1 MSRVGAA
8 RRYDGARTESEKHM
22 LITDIQTVVVD
33 AARAALG
40 TGRRTWLFVE
50 VHTDE
55 GVLGIGEASQSRLDA
70 GVRAAVEE
78 MKPYYVGKDPLGLI
92 EPQRRQWLANPF
104 ASRVRYAAVSGIEQ
118 ALWDI
123 AGKALGQ
130 PVHVLL
136 GGAIRERI
144 PLYANLSQATPSRS
158 PDDLATT
165 AAQAVSDGFRAVK
178 IYPFP
183 QPQEVAANRG
193 VALTRDEI
201 VLAEARIRAV
211 RDAIGPDVALH
222 TDWAW
227 TVTPGDAAALADRLL
242 PYDLFWIEEPFAT
255 DDPEELAAL
264 RRHIRPRLAGGEQ
277 LSERLPFR
285 QLFQARALD
294 VVMPDV
300 KWIGGI
306 SAFREIAALA
316 AAYDVEVSPH
326 NMSGPVAT
334 AACVHLSAVL
344 GNFLA
349 LEYGYAGV
357 PWRDEL
363 VAGSELVEH
372 GTIPLPTAPGLGI
385 EWDGA
390 AARRHAG
397 E

>member
-1 MSRVGAA
+1 MQ
-8 RRYDGARTESEKHM
+8 
-22 LITDIQTVVVD
+22 ITDIQTVVVD
-33 AARAALG
+33 ASRG

-50 VHTDE
+50 IHTDE
-55 GVLGIGEASQSRLDA
+55 GIVGIGEASQSRLDA
-70 GVRAAVEE
+70 GVQAAIEE
-78 MKPYYVGKDPLGLI
+78 MKPYYVGRDPLGLI
-92 EPQRRQWLANPF
+92 EAQRRHWLANPF
-104 ASRVRYAAVSGIEQ
+104 ASRIRYAAVSGIEQ
-118 ALWDI
+118 ALWDL

-136 GGAIRERI
+136 GGAVRERI

-158 PDDLATT
+158 PEDLATT
-165 AAQAVSDGFRAVK
+165 AARAVADGFRAVK

-183 QPQEVAANRG
+183 QPQEGGPNRG
-193 VALTRDEI
+193 TALTREELA
-201 VLAEARIRAV
+201 LAEARISAV

-227 TVTPGDAAALADRLL
+227 TVTPGDAAAIADRLL

-255 DDPEELAAL
+255 DDPEEFAAL
-264 RRHIRPRLAGGEQ
+264 RRHIRPRMAGGEQ
-277 LSERLPFR
+277 LSTMLPFR
-285 QLFQARALD
+285 QLFEARALD

-344 GNFLA
+344 GNFLT

-363 VAGSELVEH
+363 VTGSEILTDGH
-372 GTIPLPTAPGLGI
+372 IPLPTAPGLSI
-385 EWDGA
+385 EWDGE
-390 AARRHAG
+390 AARRHAV
-397 E
+397 EN